1 MIFCSVE
8 KRCSFPILSV
18 DDIQVFVSSTHISYS
33 EQKQTYKV
41 KYISQDKPT
50 LFNSKVNIT
59 HETTHEFLVLFD
71 LIVSLKFLGCLH
83 CTNSPI
89 WLWATIWIT
98 ISSGDC
104 STNQIYAWI
113 VSTTSQVVRTI
124 ILVALKDRHYRS

>member
-50 LFNSKVNIT
+50 LFNFKVNIT
-59 HETTHEFLVLFD
+59 HEPTHEFL
-71 LIVSLKFLGCLH
+71 I
-83 CTNSPI
+83 
-89 WLWATIWIT
+89 
-98 ISSGDC
+98 
-104 STNQIYAWI
+104 
-113 VSTTSQVVRTI
+113 
-124 ILVALKDRHYRS
+124 